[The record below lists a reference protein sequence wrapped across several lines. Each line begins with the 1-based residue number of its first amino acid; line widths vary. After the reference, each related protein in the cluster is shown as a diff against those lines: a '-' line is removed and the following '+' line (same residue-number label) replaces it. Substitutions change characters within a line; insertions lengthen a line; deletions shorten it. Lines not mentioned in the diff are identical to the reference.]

1 MNRTLHILSCVSKS
15 MVGPRSG
22 IGSDSTAHA
31 FLGGRVIRSGQPVR
45 AARSLTVAPR
55 TCRQNRSAPTK
66 NSHRLQA
73 L

>member
-1 MNRTLHILSCVSKS
+1 MNRTLHILSYVSKS

-31 FLGGRVIRSGQPVR
+31 ILGGWITRSGQPFR
-45 AARSLTVAPR
+45 AARSLTVAPPSWL
-55 TCRQNRSAPTK
+55 QNRSAPTK
-66 NSHRLQA
+66 NSRRLQG

>member
-15 MVGPRSG
+15 MVGPQSG

-55 TCRQNRSAPTK
+55 TWRQNRSSPTK
-66 NSHRLQA
+66 NSHRSQA

>member
-15 MVGPRSG
+15 MVGLRSG

-31 FLGGRVIRSGQPVR
+31 FLGGRDTRSGQPVR
-45 AARSLTVAPR
+45 AARSLTVAPASW
-55 TCRQNRSAPTK
+55 RQNRSTPTK
-66 NSHRLQA
+66 NSRPLQV

>member
-15 MVGPRSG
+15 MVGLRSG
-22 IGSDSTAHA
+22 IGSERAAHA
-31 FLGGRVIRSGQPVR
+31 FLGRRVTRSGQPVH

-55 TCRQNRSAPTK
+55 TWRQNRSTPTK

>member
-15 MVGPRSG
+15 MVGLRSG

-31 FLGGRVIRSGQPVR
+31 FLGGSVTRSGQPFH
-45 AARSLTVAPR
+45 AARSLTVAPG
-55 TCRQNRSAPTK
+55 TWRQNRSAPTK
-66 NSHRLQA
+66 NSRRLQA